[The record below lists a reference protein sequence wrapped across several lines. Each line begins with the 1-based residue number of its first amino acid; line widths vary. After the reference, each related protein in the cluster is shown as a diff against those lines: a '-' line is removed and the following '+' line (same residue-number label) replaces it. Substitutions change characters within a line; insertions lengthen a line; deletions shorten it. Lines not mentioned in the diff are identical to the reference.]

1 MIRIIVDSACDL
13 PEFLLAQYHIIT
25 LPMVVSIDDVPY
37 LDKIDICG
45 SEVYAAIE
53 KGRSIKTSQ
62 VDLDSVTR
70 IFTERC
76 ESGEDFIY
84 IAFSS
89 SMSCTYS
96 AACEVLGDFRSRY
109 PDVHM
114 EVIDSKGGCLAT
126 GLIALQAARLAEKGH
141 RFEDIAAKTIE
152 MLSFIEHIFTIADIK
167 WLVKG
172 GRLDPIKGAIGAL
185 LNVKPI
191 LTVTNGMMDLIKKA
205 RGSKNAVSAV
215 VDFVSEKTKEF
226 PDQVIGIAHANNRP
240 GADDLIKRLSE
251 RLRGSTFIMC
261 EVGSVLG
268 AHLGIGALGV
278 FFFNKKPPF
287 YLS

>member
-1 MIRIIVDSACDL
+1 MIRIIVDSTCDL
-13 PEFLLAQYHIIT
+13 PEFLLTQYNIIS
-25 LPMVVSIDDVPY
+25 LPMVVSIDSVEY
-37 LDKIDICG
+37 LDKVEIDHN
-45 SEVYAAIE
+45 EVYAAIE
-53 KGRSIKTSQ
+53 KGRSIKTAQ
-62 VDLDSVTR
+62 VDLDSATK

-76 ESGEDFIY
+76 ENGEDFVY

-89 SMSCTYS
+89 NMSCTYS
-96 AACEVLGDFRSRY
+96 SACEVLRDFRSRY
-109 PDVHM
+109 PDVSM

-126 GLIALQAARLAEKGH
+126 GLIALQAARLADKG
-141 RFEDIAAKTIE
+141 FCFDDIVSKTIE
-152 MLSFIEHIFTIADIK
+152 MINTIEHIFTIADIR

-172 GRLDPIKGAIGAL
+172 GRLDPVKGTIGAI

-205 RGSKNAVSAV
+205 RGTKNAVASVIELV
-215 VDFVSEKTKEF
+215 VEKTKEF
-226 PDQVIGIAHANNRP
+226 PEQVIGIAHTNNRT
-240 GADDLIKRLSE
+240 GADDLKKRLSE

-278 FFFNKKPPF
+278 FFFNKKPSL